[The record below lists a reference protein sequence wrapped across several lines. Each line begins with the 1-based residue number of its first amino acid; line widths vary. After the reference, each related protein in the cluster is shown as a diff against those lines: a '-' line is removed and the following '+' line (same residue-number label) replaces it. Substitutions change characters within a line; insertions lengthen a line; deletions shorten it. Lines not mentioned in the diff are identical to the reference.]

1 MPAGEQAVC
10 AYKECGK
17 LFTKVTHNQKYHNE
31 ECCRLATNARIME
44 KYYERKARR
53 GGAKRI
59 CDTIGCTTVLSRYN
73 PNKICAKCEGDKENS
88 ATKTLLGMIDNG
100 AV

>member
-1 MPAGEQAVC
+1 MAAGEQAVC

-17 LFTKVTHNQKYHNE
+17 IFTKATHNQKYHNE
-31 ECCRLATNARIME
+31 ECRTLATNARIME

-59 CDTIGCTTVLSRYN
+59 CDTRGCQTVLSRYN
-73 PNKICAKCEGDKENS
+73 ASKFCAKCQ
-88 ATKTLLGMIDNG
+88 ATKEEQAKKRLLEMIS
-100 AV
+100 

>member
-1 MPAGEQAVC
+1 MAAGDQAIC

-17 LFTKVTHNQKYHNE
+17 VFTKTTHNQKYHDE

-59 CDTIGCTTVLSRYN
+59 CKTPGCQTVLSRYN
-73 PNKICAKCEGDKENS
+73 ASKYCAKCEAEEEKNNKD
-88 ATKTLLGMIDNG
+88 TLLAM
-100 AV
+100 VS

>member
-1 MPAGEQAVC
+1 MSAGEQAVC

-17 LFTKVTHNQKYHNE
+17 LFTKSTHNQKYHDD

-59 CDTIGCTTVLSRYN
+59 CKTAGCQTQLSRYN
-73 PNKICAKCEGDKENS
+73 PDKICAECAERAESQSKKN
-88 ATKTLLGMIDNG
+88 LLDM
-100 AV
+100 VK

>member
-1 MPAGEQAVC
+1 MSAGEQAVC

-17 LFTKVTHNQKYHNE
+17 VFTKTTHNQKYHEE

-53 GGAKRI
+53 GGTKRI
-59 CDTIGCTTVLSRYN
+59 CKTPGCNTSLSRYN
-73 PNKICAKCEGDKENS
+73 ASKVCAKCEAKAEQKEKND
-88 ATKTLLGMIDNG
+88 LLDMIS
-100 AV
+100 

>member
-1 MPAGEQAVC
+1 MAAGDQAVC

-17 LFTKVTHNQKYHNE
+17 VFTKTTHNQKYHDD

-59 CDTIGCTTVLSRYN
+59 CKTPGCQTVLSRYN
-73 PNKICAKCEGDKENS
+73 ASKYCAKCEGEAEKQAKND
-88 ATKTLLGMIDNG
+88 LLAM
-100 AV
+100 VS

>member
-1 MPAGEQAVC
+1 MAAGDQAVC

-17 LFTKVTHNQKYHNE
+17 VFTKTTHNQKYHDD

-53 GGAKRI
+53 GGKKRI
-59 CDTIGCTTVLSRYN
+59 CESRGCTTVLSRYN
-73 PNKICAKCEGDKENS
+73 ASKYCAKCEGEKETN
-88 ATKTLLGMIDNG
+88 AKNELLAM
-100 AV
+100 VS

>member
-1 MPAGEQAVC
+1 MSAGDQAVC

-17 LFTKVTHNQKYHNE
+17 LFTKTTHNQKYHDE

-59 CDTIGCTTVLSRYN
+59 CASPGCQTQLSRYN
-73 PNKICAKCEGDKENS
+73 PNKICAKCEES
-88 ATKTLLGMIDNG
+88 ATAAAKKTLLDLMP
-100 AV
+100 

>member
-1 MPAGEQAVC
+1 MAAGDQAVC

-17 LFTKVTHNQKYHNE
+17 VFTKATHNQKYHHE

-59 CDTIGCTTVLSRYN
+59 CRTPGCQTELSRYN
-73 PNKICAKCEGDKENS
+73 ESKVCGKCEANEEKKAKAD
-88 ATKTLLGMIDNG
+88 LLAM
-100 AV
+100 VS